1 MAVECFRCHHETP
14 ARAAFCPSCGVRLPP
29 VCGGCGAVNRI
40 DARYCTRCG
49 TNLAL
54 AREAPPL
61 SQDPHAPRS
70 LAERMLSERSALE
83 GERKQV
89 TILFADM
96 RSSLEMVAGRDPE
109 DARGLLDGVLE
120 RLIEAV
126 RRYEGTVNQVM
137 GDGIMALF
145 GAPLA
150 LEDHA
155 LRACYAALRMQEAV
169 QRYGSELQQE
179 GAPAPR
185 IRVGI
190 NSGEVVVR
198 SIGSD
203 LHMDYTAVG
212 QATHLA
218 ARMERL
224 AEPGSSLLTAATAR
238 LVAEWIELDSLGA
251 RGVDGLAEP
260 VEVYRLVGARPLRSR
275 FESAAA
281 RGLSGFVGRATEL
294 ATLERLLEQ
303 AAGGQGQVVALVGE
317 PGQGK
322 SRLIWEFARQAKL
335 NGWQVLEA
343 GALPH
348 GIDSAY
354 LPIAHLVG
362 RALEVEEEDDVE
374 RVREKVA
381 AALAERSAPSD
392 MLAALLALLDVPS
405 EDRTWQALDAQQRRR
420 RIIAAV
426 RQLLLHESRR
436 RPLCVVV
443 EDLQWLDSESQA
455 VLDELV
461 QGLAR
466 SRVCMIVS
474 YRPEFRHGWEDK
486 SYYARLRVEPLT
498 GDGARKFLD
507 GLLGS
512 DGSLAGLK
520 HMLIAR
526 TDGNPFFLEEGV
538 RHLAETG
545 VLGGV
550 EGARRLAGS
559 LAGTEVPATVHAVLA
574 SRIDRL
580 PAARKA
586 LLETAAVIGKDVPVA
601 LLERVTGLEP
611 EYLRRELTELQRAE
625 FLYELRLFPEQVYTF
640 KHAITTEVAYRG
652 LLRERRRALHAQIM
666 TAIEALH
673 ADRLA
678 EHAEDLSYH
687 ALRGEVWDKA
697 FAYGRVAG
705 LRALERSAARSAVAA
720 FERALD
726 ALGRCSGSP
735 THQQAVELRLDLRAA
750 LSPLGEFGP
759 MIRYLQ
765 EAEALARKLPDPGH
779 LGLVSAFLANYF
791 ILQGQT
797 DRALECGRRA
807 LEIGAAKSDR
817 ALRVLAN
824 ASIATIQLTLGDYTG
839 GIGLAER
846 NLELLTGGAE
856 YDRFGMGPLP
866 SVYSRVILA
875 LSHAELGQFAQAAA
889 HADDAM
895 RIAETID
902 HPHSVILTCQA
913 AGTMQLRRGDAQAA
927 IALLERGLAL
937 SETADIPAPLP
948 QLAAQL
954 SSAYALEG
962 RGAQALEVLERGV
975 RVAVA
980 ANNAFG
986 HMLRSGYRSE
996 VLLALGRSGEA
1007 LPLAERYLEIT
1018 RFIKARGLEGWA
1030 NRLYAAVAASLGAP
1044 ENEQAL
1050 AAYERALAIA
1060 GERGMRPLAA
1070 HCHFGLGL
1078 LAGRSGRAE
1087 EGARHLREARSA
1099 FAELGMTRWAERVE
1113 VEGSQRVPLAL

>member
-49 TNLAL
+49 TSLAL

-61 SQDPHAPRS
+61 SQDPYAPRRP
-70 LAERMLSERSALE
+70 AERILSERSALE

-109 DARGLLDGVLE
+109 DARRLLDAVLE
-120 RLIEAV
+120 RMIEAV
-126 RRYEGTVNQVM
+126 QRYEGTVNQVM

-179 GAPAPR
+179 GVPAPR

-224 AEPGSSLLTAATAR
+224 AESGSSLLTAATAR

-251 RGVDGLAEP
+251 RSVDGLAEAM
-260 VEVYRLVGARPLRSR
+260 EVYRLVGARPLRTR

-294 ATLERLLEQ
+294 AALERLLEQ
-303 AAGGQGQVVALVGE
+303 AASGQGQVVALVGE

-322 SRLIWEFARQAKL
+322 SRLIWEFTRQAKL

-348 GIDSAY
+348 GIDIAY

-362 RALEVEEEDDVE
+362 RALDVEEEDDVE
-374 RVREKVA
+374 QVREKVA
-381 AALAERSAPSD
+381 AALAERSASSD
-392 MLAALLALLDVPS
+392 AIAALLALLDAPS
-405 EDRTWQALDAQQRRR
+405 EDRAWQALDAQQRRR

-498 GDGARKFLD
+498 GDSARTFLD

-520 HMLIAR
+520 RMLIAR

-550 EGARRLAGS
+550 DGARRLAGP

-586 LLETAAVIGKDVPVA
+586 LLETAAVIGKDVPVT

-611 EYLRRELTELQRAE
+611 DELRRELTELQRAE

-652 LLRERRRALHAQIM
+652 LLRDRRRALHAQIM
-666 TAIEALH
+666 TAIEALR

-697 FAYGRVAG
+697 YAYGRIAG

-726 ALGRCSGSP
+726 ALGRCSGEA
-735 THQQAVELRLDLRAA
+735 TTERAVELRLDLRAA
-750 LSPLGEFGP
+750 LSPLGEFGA

-765 EAEALARKLPDPGH
+765 EAEALARKLPDPSR

-797 DRALECGRRA
+797 DRALECGRCA

-846 NLELLTGGAE
+846 SLELLTGGAE

-875 LSHAELGQFAQAAA
+875 LSHAELGQFAQAVA

-962 RGAQALEVLERGV
+962 RGAQALEILERGV

-996 VLLALGRSGEA
+996 VLLALGRPGEA
-1007 LPLAERYLEIT
+1007 LPLAQRYLEIT
-1018 RFIKARGLEGWA
+1018 RLIKARGLEGWA
-1030 NRLYAAVAASLGAP
+1030 NRLYAAVAASLDAP
-1044 ENEQAL
+1044 ANEQAA

-1060 GERGMRPLAA
+1060 GELGMRPLAA
-1070 HCHFGLGL
+1070 HCHFGLGM
-1078 LAGRSGRAE
+1078 LAGRSGPAE
-1087 EGARHLREARSA
+1087 EGARHLRAARSA

-1113 VEGSQRVPLAL
+1113 VEGSQRIPLAL